1 MQRADIKDPEI
12 TTIINL
18 VGQPLL
24 GNAIPLRQE
33 EKLKLKL

>member
-1 MQRADIKDPEI
+1 MPRADIKAPKI

-18 VGQPLL
+18 VGQSLL

-33 EKLKLKL
+33 EELKLKL